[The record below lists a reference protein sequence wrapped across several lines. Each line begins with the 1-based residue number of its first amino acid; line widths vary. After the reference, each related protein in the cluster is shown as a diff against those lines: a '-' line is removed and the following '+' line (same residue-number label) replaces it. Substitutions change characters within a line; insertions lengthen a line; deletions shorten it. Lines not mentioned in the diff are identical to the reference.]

1 MTFLF
6 NKLVPLIKCESAD
19 MRDTIVNGLGYVNPA
34 VLRYALYI
42 FVFKVLH
49 SLFFLFFLAL
59 DFCRFCVVIRVFSS
73 PPQRPMTSDFEA
85 FSIPEFIHYILF
97 PFLILEKEPVFSLL
111 NVQC

>member
-49 SLFFLFFLAL
+49 SLVVVFNVRLVSSAWSFVFF
-59 DFCRFCVVIRVFSS
+59 S
-73 PPQRPMTSDFEA
+73 PATAGNDLR
-85 FSIPEFIHYILF
+85 L
-97 PFLILEKEPVFSLL
+97 
-111 NVQC
+111 